1 MSLDG
6 TYDEGNVFA
15 LILAGKIPSV
25 PLYEDAHT
33 FCFLDIQPQSK
44 GHALVISKWSK
55 ARNILEIEEDALA
68 QVMATTSKVA
78 TAIRAA
84 LNPDG
89 LHIAQFNG
97 SAAGQTVFHLHVH
110 IVPRWAG
117 QATGFVAHGQGQ
129 FADADALQA
138 LAQEIRAHL

>member
-33 FCFLDIQPQSK
+33 LCFLDIKPQSK

-68 QVMATTSKVA
+68 QVMATTRKVA